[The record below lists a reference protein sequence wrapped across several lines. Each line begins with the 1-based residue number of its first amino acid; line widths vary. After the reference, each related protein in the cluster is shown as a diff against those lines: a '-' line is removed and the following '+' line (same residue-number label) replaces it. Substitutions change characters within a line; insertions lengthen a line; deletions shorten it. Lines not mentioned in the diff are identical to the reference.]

1 MSRVQANM
9 DGTEAMN
16 DLIGKR
22 MTSWVYSDEK
32 LALFFE
38 DGTELEVSIDNP
50 EMVSIQLH
58 VTQTIPLNWC
68 ASDSK

>member
-16 DLIGKR
+16 DLIGR
-22 MTSWVYSDEK
+22 RLTSWGYSDEK

-38 DGTELEVSIDNP
+38 DGTELEVSIDDP
-50 EMVSIQLH
+50 AMVSIRLH
-58 VTQTIPLNWC
+58 VTQTIPLIW
-68 ASDSK
+68 

>member
-9 DGTEAMN
+9 DGTKAMN
-16 DLIGKR
+16 DLIGR
-22 MTSWVYSDEK
+22 RLTSWVYSDET

-38 DGTELEVSIDNP
+38 DGTELEISIDDP
-50 EMVSIQLH
+50 AMVSVQLH
-58 VTQTIPLNWC
+58 VTQTISLNRY